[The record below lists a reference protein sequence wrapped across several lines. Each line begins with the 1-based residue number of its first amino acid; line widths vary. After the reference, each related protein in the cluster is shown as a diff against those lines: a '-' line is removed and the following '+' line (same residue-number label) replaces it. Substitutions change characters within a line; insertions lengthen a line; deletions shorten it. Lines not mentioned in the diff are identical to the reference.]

1 MKKSAFSVIELSI
14 VILVIGLLIGG
25 VLQGSRLLSKSRL
38 EHARSL
44 TESSPVNS
52 IKGLVAWFETTL
64 EQSFL
69 DSETNN
75 GSTISEWHDI
85 SSQGSNNP
93 KNATQSGPELY
104 RPVYSS
110 NNATGLPMIR
120 FYRDGTNDHL
130 MLPDGTVPYNDS
142 PYSVFTIHIPNRT
155 VSINMHYILHSGQSD
170 NNYGNSFG
178 YVSSGSTTDYLFN
191 TWNGGNPWS
200 TNIPYEQIARQA
212 SFIYDTSNRY
222 IYTNGSLNKT
232 IAGGGR
238 TSDSSNNVIGGF
250 AYASGTFSGH
260 IGEIIIF
267 DRALDTD
274 EREAVEQYLLKKWG
288 IKSS

>member
-25 VLQGSRLLSKSRL
+25 VLQSSRLLSKSRL
-38 EHARSL
+38 EHARRL
-44 TESSPVNS
+44 TESSPVHS
-52 IKGLVAWFETTL
+52 IKGLIAWFEPTL

-69 DSETNN
+69 DSETSD

-93 KNATQSGPELY
+93 KNATQSTTAYKPI
-104 RPVYSS
+104 YSS
-110 NNATGLPMIR
+110 SNATGLPMIK
-120 FYRDGTNDHL
+120 FNYDGTNDHL
-130 MLPDGTVPYNDS
+130 MLPDGTVPYNDA
-142 PYSVFTIHIPNRT
+142 PYSVFTIHLPNRP
-155 VSINMHYILHSGQSD
+155 VSATFYYILHSGTSS
-170 NNYGNSFG
+170 NNLGNSFG
-178 YVSSGSTTDYLFN
+178 YVSSSSTTDYLSN
-191 TWNGGNPWS
+191 TWEGDSAWS
-200 TNIPYEQIARQA
+200 VSVPYEQIARQA
-212 SFIYDTSNRY
+212 SFIYDNSNRY
-222 IYTNGSLNKT
+222 FYTNGSLNKT
-232 IAGGGR
+232 IAGSGR
-238 TSDSSNNVIGGF
+238 ASTSINNVIGGRQ
-250 AYASGTFSGH
+250 YASGSFRGH

>member
-1 MKKSAFSVIELSI
+1 MKKSAFSVLELSI

-25 VLQGSRLLSKSRL
+25 VMQGSRLLQKSRL
-38 EHARSL
+38 EHARRV
-44 TESSPVNS
+44 TESSPVHS

-69 DSETNN
+69 DAETSD
-75 GSTISEWHDI
+75 GSTISEWRDI

-93 KNATQSGPELY
+93 KNATQAAGGY
-104 RPVYSS
+104 RPIYSS
-110 NNATGLPMIR
+110 NNVTGLPMLR
-120 FYRDGTNDHL
+120 FYKDGTNDHL
-130 MLPDGTVPYNDS
+130 LLPDGTVPYNDS
-142 PYSVFTIHIPNRT
+142 PYSVFTIHVPNRT
-155 VSINMHYILHSGQSD
+155 VAVSLHYILYSGTNS
-170 NNYGNSFG
+170 NNLNNAFG
-178 YVSSGSTTDYLFN
+178 YAPASSTTDYLFH
-191 TWNGGNPWS
+191 TWGGDSPWS
-200 TNIPYEQIARQA
+200 VALPYVQIARQA
-212 SFIYDTSNRY
+212 SFLYDNSNRY

-238 TSDSSNNVIGGF
+238 TSTSANNVIGGF
-250 AYASGTFSGH
+250 AYGSGTFGGY

>member
-14 VILVIGLLIGG
+14 VILVIGILIGG

-38 EHARSL
+38 EHARRL

-69 DSETNN
+69 DAETSD

-85 SSQGSNNP
+85 SSQRSNNP
-93 KNATQSGPELY
+93 KNATQETVVY
-104 RPVYSS
+104 RPIYSS
-110 NNATGLPMIR
+110 NNITGLPMIR
-120 FYRDGTNDHL
+120 FYIDGTNDHL

-142 PYSVFTIHIPNRT
+142 PYSVFTIHVPSRT
-155 VSINMHYILHSGQSD
+155 GALIFHRILNSGENVTNL
-170 NNYGNSFG
+170 NNAFG
-178 YVSSGSTTDYLFN
+178 YVPLSATIDCLFN
-191 TWNGGNPWS
+191 MWWGDSPFS
-200 TNIPYEQIARQA
+200 AELPYEQIARQA
-212 SFIYDTSNRY
+212 SFLYDTSNRY
-222 IYTNGSLNKT
+222 IYTNGSLSNT
-232 IAGGGR
+232 VAGGGR
-238 TSDSSNNVIGGF
+238 TSTSANNVIGGW